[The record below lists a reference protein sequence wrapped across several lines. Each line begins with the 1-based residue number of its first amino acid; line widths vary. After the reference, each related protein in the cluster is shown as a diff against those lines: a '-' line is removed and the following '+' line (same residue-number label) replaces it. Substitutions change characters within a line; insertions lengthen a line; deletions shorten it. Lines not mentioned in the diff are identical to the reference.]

1 MAQTRST
8 NPEKVGLPYWMDRVL
23 DVHSKVGGELA
34 VEPVHDLRVAL
45 RRCIL
50 IAEIMRDLDPGSDWK
65 SMRKVARRLFNRL
78 GGSRDAH
85 VLAEWIVKLGSP
97 DDPSTAMLLESL
109 KTENERDQSAAKDA
123 VRSFDRKQWRVSVDE
138 GIFQSLSPCGFRT
151 RPACESLLIG
161 MWNPVLDLHR
171 RAQKTAAARVMRT
184 IVCAS
189 GS

>member
-1 MAQTRST
+1 
-8 NPEKVGLPYWMDRVL
+8 MDRVL
-23 DVHSKVGGELA
+23 DVHSKVAGELA

-65 SMRKVARRLFNRL
+65 SMRKSGRRLFNRL

-109 KTENERDQSAAKDA
+109 KARTQKDRTGAQDA
-123 VRSFDRKQWRVSVDE
+123 VKKLRPQAMARLDE
-138 GIFQSLSPCGFRT
+138 EIFQSLSPCGCRS
-151 RPACESLLIG
+151 ACL
-161 MWNPVLDLHR
+161 
-171 RAQKTAAARVMRT
+171 
-184 IVCAS
+184 
-189 GS
+189 